1 LRGGRSMPS
10 ANRAAV
16 ADRVSRMGWLVRGEP
31 RIAEIEINPL
41 RVYAKGTPALDVLM
55 HVG

>member
-1 LRGGRSMPS
+1 MRGGRSMPS